1 VRTYFVYA
9 LLLLIKLL
17 SRFFYR
23 IEMRWIGEEAPDAWE
38 NIRLVALLNHTS
50 LFEPIFAGGPPNSFL
65 WRIARHGVVPAADK
79 TICRPVV
86 GRLFRFVAHHV
97 VSVTRE
103 RDHTWAAVLARIEP
117 ESMVIILPEGRMKR
131 PNGLDANGQP
141 MTVRGGIADI
151 IAAMREGKM
160 LLAYSGGLH
169 HVQAPGEHVPRIFR
183 RVRMNLENVEMSDYI
198 RQIAAETDDDFKRAV
213 KEDLA
218 RRRDAN
224 CPT

>member
-23 IEMRWIGEEAPDAWE
+23 IEMRWIGGEAPDAWE

-97 VSVTRE
+97 VSITRE

-183 RVRMNLENVEMSDYI
+183 RVRMNLENVEISDYI
-198 RQIAAETDDDFKRAV
+198 RQIAAETDDDFKRSV

-224 CPT
+224 CPA